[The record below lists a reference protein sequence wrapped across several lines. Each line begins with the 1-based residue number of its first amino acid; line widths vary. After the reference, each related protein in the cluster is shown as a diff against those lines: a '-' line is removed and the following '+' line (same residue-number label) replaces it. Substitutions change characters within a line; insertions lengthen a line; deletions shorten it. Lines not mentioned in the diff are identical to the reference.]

1 MKRFSI
7 LILLLAFGIFT
18 IGIGIAKTE
27 NIRGKIEL
35 NIPNA
40 PTPTTEFNLVDQ
52 SFFRCFFLDFTIL
65 DFTINLPEYGINFT
79 MDTPEY
85 GEYAEMLDGV
95 LIRSYEKDPRILTE
109 MNTHFLKILKTEK
122 WEQILKV
129 KDHLNVS
136 LLFSETPG
144 ILNGIFVSFTD
155 VNSTTFVNIYGNIDI
170 QKLGTLF
177 QKLMESEP
185 EFLKNIRI
193 NTRNQKD
200 H

>member
-7 LILLLAFGIFT
+7 VIILLAFSFFT
-18 IGIGIAKTE
+18 TSIAETE
-27 NIRGKIEL
+27 KSRGKIEMS
-35 NIPNA
+35 IPNA

-79 MDTPEY
+79 MDSPEC

-95 LIRSYEKDPRILTE
+95 FIRSYEKDPRILTE

-129 KDHLNVS
+129 KDHLSVS

-155 VNSTTFVNIYGNIDI
+155 ENSTTFVNIYGNIDI

-185 EFLKNIRI
+185 AFLKDIKI
-193 NTRNQKD
+193 NTKFQKN

>member
-18 IGIGIAKTE
+18 TSIAETE
-27 NIRGKIEL
+27 KSRGKIEL
-35 NIPNA
+35 SILNA
-40 PTPTTEFNLVDQ
+40 PTPIAEFNLDE
-52 SFFRCFFLDFTIL
+52 SFFRWLFNDSTM
-65 DFTINLPEYGINFT
+65 DSPEYREYVEMFEGIF
-79 MDTPEY
+79 
-85 GEYAEMLDGV
+85 
-95 LIRSYEKDPRILTE
+95 ICSYVKDPRILTE
-109 MNTHFLKILKTEK
+109 MNNHFLKILKKEK

-155 VNSTTFVNIYGNIDI
+155 ENNTTFVNIYGNIDI

-177 QKLMESEP
+177 QKLLESEP
-185 EFLKNIRI
+185 AILKNIKI
-193 NTRNQKD
+193 NTKFQKNP
-200 H
+200 